1 MHRGLIETNRCVL
14 EASGL
19 APPPK
24 NIQDGCV
31 WLSEDVADKID
42 FGITGS
48 RCGRFLERPL
58 SKMLRQEI
66 HEIACPSIIHIK
78 ELENEGSAFL

>member
-1 MHRGLIETNRCVL
+1 MRGLKKTNRCVL
-14 EASGL
+14 EAGGP

-24 NIQDGCV
+24 NIQDGYV
-31 WLSEDVADKID
+31 WLSEDMADKID
-42 FGITGS
+42 FGITGP
-48 RCGRFLERPL
+48 RRGRFIERPL

-78 ELENEGSAFL
+78 ELENEGSPFL